1 MLKKLELKKKDHRIL
16 INYCKRKKIDF
27 LSSAFSLEDLSFLK
41 KLNLAE
47 YKIPSGEINNFP
59 YLKKIA
65 SFKKNIILSTGMSSI
80 REISQAL
87 EYLKS
92 LGLNKNKIS
101 LLHCISEYPTN
112 EENLNLNVIKSLKNK
127 FKIKVGLSDHSSSTF
142 APSLAVALGASIIE
156 KHITISNKLPGPDH
170 SSSLNPDDFLKMVN
184 MVRLTEKILGDGVK
198 KISKEEKQNKIIV
211 RKSIVAKVDIL
222 KGDKF
227 TFNNLTLKRP
237 STGLPPIQIFRY
249 LGKKSKRNY
258 FKDDFIK

>member
-1 MLKKLELKKKDHRIL
+1 
-16 INYCKRKKIDF
+16 
-27 LSSAFSLEDLSFLK
+27 
-41 KLNLAE
+41 
-47 YKIPSGEINNFP
+47 
-59 YLKKIA
+59 
-65 SFKKNIILSTGMSSI
+65 MSSI

-198 KISKEEKQNKIIV
+198 N
-211 RKSIVAKVDIL
+211 
-222 KGDKF
+222 F
-227 TFNNLTLKRP
+227 
-237 STGLPPIQIFRY
+237 
-249 LGKKSKRNY
+249 
-258 FKDDFIK
+258 

>member
-1 MLKKLELKKKDHRIL
+1 M
-16 INYCKRKKIDF
+16 
-27 LSSAFSLEDLSFLK
+27 SSAFSLEDLSFLK

-47 YKIPSGEINNFP
+47 YNIQSGEINNFP

-237 STGLPPIQIFRY
+237 SQGLIQI
-249 LGKKSKRNY
+249 L
-258 FKDDFIK
+258 DI